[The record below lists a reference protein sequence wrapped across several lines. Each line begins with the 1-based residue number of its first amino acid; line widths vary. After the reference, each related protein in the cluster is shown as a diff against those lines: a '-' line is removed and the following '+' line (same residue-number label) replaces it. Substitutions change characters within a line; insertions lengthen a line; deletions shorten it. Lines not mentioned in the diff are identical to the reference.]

1 MIAAAR
7 CVCRAAASGDP
18 RSLIRIIRGELIRVV
33 NTYYTARSR
42 AVFAKSQPGKIA
54 TARMDTMLVCTGVC
68 IHGVTTR
75 HYRHVYKSNGLQ
87 AISPRSTVPVP
98 PAPVPKTTRG

>member
-1 MIAAAR
+1 M
-7 CVCRAAASGDP
+7 CRAAASGDP

-68 IHGVTTR
+68 IHGVTTH
-75 HYRHVYKSNGLQ
+75 HYLNVYKD
-87 AISPRSTVPVP
+87 ISYEESRFRPSPMSVHEPEHSRGCY
-98 PAPVPKTTRG
+98 TT